1 MDTDRWKAPNYL
13 SSGSEQPSGNDELF
27 QKLMGDLSRA
37 MDKSGDIQ
45 KPPVSPIVSPETSPA
60 PVPPPV
66 AAGAPNRA
74 VAYRLAEG
82 RNTQPDNLSAA
93 EYENMPSGEY
103 AARVAKNII
112 PSLGN
117 AISGFAT
124 AVAHPIDT
132 AKAIGQIGTG
142 LGSKAL
148 DAAGNAVGYGPVFDP
163 ETKSEREALVDALG
177 QSYKSRYGFGDQ
189 EGEFY
194 KNLAED
200 PAAYLA
206 DLATVLSGGAGAAS
220 KLGIAS
226 KAGTAAKVGTLASNL
241 DPVQAAMNLTGKA
254 VSSAGKVV
262 PYSLMAA
269 QNAMTGIPFKTL
281 KIARDVG
288 LSGDPQKVEA
298 FVSAL
303 KGDPNFSGESVDAL
317 ENAIDDM
324 SERAS
329 NEYMT
334 NQATAFG
341 RTQPVDLSSAKLARD
356 TVESMVTPQGVLQAQ
371 VAYSPSDIAETRAA
385 LDQID
390 NALTH
395 PSPAAKTI
403 QELDV
408 VKKSLDTIA
417 KRIDHP
423 ALRGRVQ
430 AIAGELVNSMA
441 QTDPAY
447 GRMMSGWQEYKRQ
460 LNNVRKEF
468 GTKAMSDVARTRKLS
483 RAFSAKG
490 GNDIFDLIE
499 GTPSGKNLRY
509 SLAGDALKNLSSDRI
524 HNAIAAMGGPL
535 AAGLTMGVHPA
546 IALAAIPSMAL
557 ASPKIAGKSQYAL
570 GRAER
575 ALNTTARNAADLL
588 LPPVVTNIGSQ
599 IGSSME
605 EPRPERKSGGRVGS
619 HEAEADRLVMAAER
633 AKRGLSAHTEGLL
646 NTSDDAV
653 ASALEIANRSI

>member
-1 MDTDRWKAPNYL
+1 MAGDGITFKTF
-13 SSGSEQPSGNDELF
+13 GSEPEGAPIRDQAQVPLGQSYAD
-27 QKLMGDLSRA
+27 RA
-37 MDKSGDIQ
+37 
-45 KPPVSPIVSPETSPA
+45 
-60 PVPPPV
+60 
-66 AAGAPNRA
+66 AAIKEQMAQTTTVTGGAPNRA
-74 VAYRLAEG
+74 TAYNFARSA
-82 RNTQPDNLSAA
+82 QPDDLSAA
-93 EYENMPSGEY
+93 EYANMPTGEY
-103 AARVAKNII
+103 AMRVAKNV
-112 PSLGN
+112 PSSLGN
-117 AISGFAT
+117 QVSGFVN
-124 AVAHPIDT
+124 AVANLPET
-132 AKAIGQIGTG
+132 ATTIGKLGVG

-148 DAAGNAVGYGPVFDP
+148 DAAGNVVGYGPVLDP
-163 ETKSEREALVDALG
+163 ALKAEREAVADALG
-177 QSYKSRYGFGDQ
+177 QD
-189 EGEFY
+189 Y
-194 KNLAED
+194 KNRFDFTEGGEGWKHLAED

-206 DLATVLSGGAGAAS
+206 DAGTVLSGGAGAAS